1 MLSIEALIWKCDI
14 GTTTTFLVRV
24 PSEEDS
30 VTSPDSGSNQVP
42 LLVNCV
48 NTLPVTHA
56 LARDKTTGS
65 FTSVML
71 KVNVSSKDNS
81 FWSVVVSCGAV
92 LDLGICCYAGKGQ
105 GELRLLRRMWDL
117 CVLGDVLLTDRLMC
131 SWTEMVIRGR
141 HRSNVHSDTHA
152 GLGDRG
158 HRWATGDTG
167 HFCDRVVCIAS

>member
-81 FWSVVVSCGAV
+81 FWSVVVSCGAFLISV
-92 LDLGICCYAGKGQ
+92 SAVTQVKDKASYVYFAGCGNC
-105 GELRLLRRMWDL
+105 L
-117 CVLGDVLLTDRLMC
+117 CQVMSCRP
-131 SWTEMVIRGR
+131 
-141 HRSNVHSDTHA
+141 
-152 GLGDRG
+152 
-158 HRWATGDTG
+158 
-167 HFCDRVVCIAS
+167 IA